1 LVGQAFSPARA
12 SEARPGFLMLTNL
25 LFFLLTGA
33 TLSLLLWT
41 GTELFRNQEDPLGD
55 RLEGL
60 QTQAM
65 VATARTTR
73 RKTSGRGLDRF
84 LNVIGVIPGGE
95 DWMNTTEK
103 LLAQAGVRRKSAL
116 ALYCTGVLAFT
127 LALCAGTVYLQRGNG
142 SDAMSMLGGL
152 AAALLLGFILPKQVL
167 YRLVKSYR
175 RKLQEALP
183 DTVDLLGIVLG
194 TGLGLDQAMMRVSE
208 EMLYIYPE
216 LANEFATVVMQVRA
230 GQERGKA
237 FNQFVRRT
245 GIEDIKSL
253 AAMIIQSEKFGT
265 SLAQALKVY
274 ADALR
279 TRRRLRADAAVGKAG
294 IKMLFPIVVFIL
306 PVLFVITLVPGMLSV
321 MKDLKLLGGGR

>member
-1 LVGQAFSPARA
+1 MT
-12 SEARPGFLMLTNL
+12 MLLNL
-25 LFFLLTGA
+25 TFFVLAGC

-41 GTELFRNQEDPLGD
+41 GYELFFASREDPLAE

-60 QTQAM
+60 QSQAM
-65 VATARTTR
+65 VSTARASR
-73 RKTSGRGLDRF
+73 RKGGTGIDRV
-84 LNVIGVIPGGE
+84 LNLIAAVPGGD
-95 DWMNTTEK
+95 DWMGGTEK
-103 LLAQAGVRRKSAL
+103 LLMQAGIRQKRAL
-116 ALYCTGVLAFT
+116 ALYCIFVLLFTGFLF
-127 LALCAGTVYLQRGNG
+127 AGTIYLQKDNK
-142 SDAMSMLGGL
+142 DAAASLLGGL
-152 AAALLLGFILPKQVL
+152 VAAGLLGFILPKQIL
-167 YRLVKSYR
+167 YRLVKRYR
-175 RKLQEALP
+175 RRLQDALP

-208 EMLYIYPE
+208 EMQYIYPE
-216 LANEFATVVMQVRA
+216 LANEFGTVVMQVRA
-230 GQERGKA
+230 GQERGKS

-279 TRRRLRADAAVGKAG
+279 TRRRLRVEAEVGKAG
-294 IKMLFPIVVFIL
+294 IKMLFPIVIFIL

-321 MKDLKLLGGGR
+321 FKNLQLLGGGR

>member
-1 LVGQAFSPARA
+1 
-12 SEARPGFLMLTNL
+12 MLIDL
-25 LFFLLTGA
+25 LFFLLTGS
-33 TLSLLLWT
+33 TLSLIIWT
-41 GTELFRNQEDPLGD
+41 TIELFRAQEDPLAD
-55 RLEGL
+55 RLEAL
-60 QTQAM
+60 QSQAI
-65 VATARTTR
+65 VVSSRLTTR
-73 RKTSGRGLDRF
+73 RKNTGTGLDRV
-84 LNVIGVIPGGE
+84 LYIIGLVPGGE
-95 DWMNTTEK
+95 DWMNGTEK

-116 ALYCTGVLAFT
+116 AVYCMGVLAFT
-127 LALCAGTVYLQRGNG
+127 MALAAGTIYLQRDNPNG
-142 SDAMSMLGGL
+142 AGSLIGGL
-152 AAALLLGFILPKQVL
+152 AAAFLLGFILPKQIL
-167 YRLVKSYR
+167 YRMVKRYR
-175 RKLQEALP
+175 GKLQEALP

-208 EMLYIYPE
+208 EMQYIYPE

-237 FNQFVRRT
+237 FNHFIRRT

-279 TRRRLRADAAVGKAG
+279 TRRRLRAEAAVGKAG

-321 MKDLKLLGGGR
+321 LKDLKLLGAGR